1 MSPDLLLLSRVS
13 FRGREIAGPRLR
25 GLIALLAGDLRTGC
39 GTGRLVEGLWPDE
52 QPENP
57 PKALQILVSRARSQL
72 GAEVILRTP
81 TGYRLTLTEDQVDS
95 SAVLIRA
102 AAGARCSRAG
112 DHAAALSHADA
123 GLALW
128 DGTEPGPADSAD
140 GPVTALRAERR
151 ATYRTLVRARAL
163 ALARLDRPAEAV
175 ERLAKL
181 AAERPRDEEVLVEL
195 LRCEAATVGPATA
208 LARYDAYRHAL
219 RDELGTDPG
228 AALRAEHQRLLQG
241 VLPTVRHGVVH
252 EPNPLLGR
260 DDDVA
265 AVEALLRTS
274 RVTSIVGPGGLGKT
288 RFANVVARRAEVP
301 TVTVVPLAGIVAADD
316 VAREVAT
323 ALGVGEHRTPG
334 AIGHVT
340 GTGDVAIAIAAALA
354 GGPSLLVLD
363 NCEHVVASAADLVR
377 TLVSM
382 TAELRILTTSR
393 MPLGLSSES
402 VYQLPELSL
411 SMSVE
416 LFGQRA
422 RAARP
427 GVDLPTAAVEE
438 LCRHLDGLP
447 LAVELAAARVR
458 IMSVA
463 ELARRLD
470 DRFSLLRG
478 GARDAPQRHHTLH
491 AVVDWSWNLLDPA
504 GQAAMRA
511 LSVFTDGFTADA
523 ARLLLEALPAATR
536 EMDVLMVLE
545 HLVDH
550 SLVKVFDTPAGTR
563 LRMLETVR
571 EFSAARLAA
580 AGEADEVTAA
590 FLGWARAFGVANHA
604 NLFGPD
610 PYDTASAVQ
619 VEQENLLQ
627 ALRHALRGDDRPT
640 VAAIAAVL
648 GGIWNIKSNHPRL
661 TALIRQTSWPLSHY
675 RPEPAFVEM
684 TRTALTLAVAYTF
697 GTEGPRPMRAVVA
710 LRRLGLAR
718 PDTLSR
724 AVGWAI
730 GALGD
735 PVKLQRL
742 CDSTEPLLAGTANML
757 ASYHWETVGDLD
769 AALKAA
775 RQALNL
781 FTDRELPWPRSLGHC
796 RVAELCLQ
804 LEQGAKARDQLIA
817 ALPVLQRLGAQADA
831 IGVRSWLVLANLQI
845 GDSVEA
851 ERWLEGLT
859 QIVLDEDEV
868 KAVGYDLGIRGEVL
882 LARGEVQAGLRL
894 WRHVADQVRDA
905 GAITSTGVPLDLY
918 PWVAEARS
926 VAVIAHARYG
936 RLDLIADIADA
947 LPERL
952 THLLTHPLVNPPPY
966 MVEQAICGTLLLAM
980 AVADVACARQT
991 GDPALARSAA
1001 RMIALAERF
1010 RFLRNFQ
1017 PTMSAASARADA
1029 EQADRSAY
1037 VEAVSSYADLD
1048 QAGIRAAALDLLR
1061 ERPVG
1066 TETIA
1071 HRRLPVAEARPC
1083 VARPGADVVPAG

>member
-1 MSPDLLLLSRVS
+1 VTPDLVLLSRVS
-13 FRGREIAGPRLR
+13 CRGREIAGPRLQ

-39 GTGRLVEGLWPDE
+39 GIGRLVEGLWPDE

-72 GAEVILRTP
+72 GTDVIVRTP

-102 AAGARCSRAG
+102 AATARCSRAG

-128 DGTEPGPADSAD
+128 GGAGPGPADDAD
-140 GPVTALRAERR
+140 GLVTALRAERR

-175 ERLAKL
+175 DRLAEL
-181 AAERPRDEEVLVEL
+181 AAERPRDEEVLIEL

-208 LARYDAYRHAL
+208 LARYDAYRRAV

-228 AALRAEHQRLLQG
+228 AALQAEHRRLLQG
-241 VLPTVRHGVVH
+241 VVPTVRRGVVH

-265 AVEALLRTS
+265 AVEALLRIS

-288 RFANVVARRAEVP
+288 RLANVIARRAEAL
-301 TVTVVPLAGIVAADD
+301 TVTVVPLAGLVADDD

-323 ALGVGEHRTPG
+323 ALGVGEHRPPG
-334 AIGHVT
+334 VVGHIA
-340 GTGDVAIAIAAALA
+340 GTGDVAVAIGASLA
-354 GGPSLLVLD
+354 TGPSLLVLD
-363 NCEHVVASAADLVR
+363 NCEHVVARAADLVR

-393 MPLGLSSES
+393 TPMGLSSEA

-411 SMSVE
+411 PVSIE

-427 GVDLPTAAVEE
+427 GVDLPTAGVEE

-458 IMSVA
+458 IMSVT

-470 DRFSLLRG
+470 DRFGLLRG

-504 GQAAMRA
+504 GQATMRA
-511 LSVFTDGFTADA
+511 LSVFTDGFTTDA
-523 ARLLLEALPAATR
+523 ARLLLEASPATTR
-536 EMDVLMVLE
+536 EVDVLMVLE

-550 SLVKVFDTPAGTR
+550 SLVKVFDTPSGTR

-580 AGEADEVTAA
+580 AGETDDMTTA
-590 FLGWARAFGVANHA
+590 FLGWARAFGMANHA
-604 NLFGPD
+604 NLLGSE
-610 PYDTASAVQ
+610 PYDTATAVQ
-619 VEQENLLQ
+619 AEQENLLQ
-627 ALRHALRGDDRPT
+627 ALRLALGRDDRPT

-648 GGIWNIKSNHPRL
+648 GGMWILESNYPRL
-661 TALIRQTSWPLSHY
+661 TTLIRQTSWPLSHY

-684 TRTALTLAVAYTF
+684 TRTALTMAVAYTF
-697 GTEGPRPMRAVVA
+697 SFEGPRPERAVVA
-710 LRRLGLAR
+710 LRRLGLAQ
-718 PDTLSR
+718 PDTVIR
-724 AVGWAI
+724 ALGWVI
-730 GALGD
+730 GALDD
-735 PVKLQRL
+735 PELQRL
-742 CDSTEPLLAGTANML
+742 CDSTEPLLAGAANTL
-757 ASYHWETVGDLD
+757 ASYYRETAGDVD
-769 AALKAA
+769 AALKTA
-775 RQALNL
+775 RQALDL
-781 FTDRELPWPRSLGHC
+781 FTERDLPWLRSFGHC
-796 RVAELCLQ
+796 RVAELCLH
-804 LEQGAKARDQLIA
+804 LEHGAEARDHLVA
-817 ALPVLQRLGAQADA
+817 ALPLLQRLGARADA
-831 IGVRSWLVLANLQI
+831 VGVRSWLVLANLQI
-845 GDSVEA
+845 GDTVEA

-859 QIVLDEDEV
+859 QIALDEEEA
-868 KAVGYDLGIRGEVL
+868 KTVGYDLGIRGEVL
-882 LARGEVQAGLRL
+882 FARGEVEAGLRL
-894 WRHVADQVRDA
+894 WRRVADQIRDA
-905 GAITSTGVPLDLY
+905 GAIVSTGVPLDLD
-918 PWVAEARS
+918 PWVVEARS
-926 VAVIAHARYG
+926 VAVVAHARHG
-936 RLDLIADIADA
+936 RLDLVADVADA
-947 LPERL
+947 LPGRL

-966 MVEQAICGTLLLAM
+966 MIEQAICGTLLLAVAM
-980 AVADVACARQT
+980 ADLARARRT
-991 GDPALARSAA
+991 GDPALARSAV

-1010 RFLRNFQ
+1010 PFLRNFQ

-1029 EQADRSAY
+1029 EQADRAAY
-1037 VEAVSSYADLD
+1037 DEAVSFYAGLD
-1048 QAGIRAAALDLLR
+1048 RAGIRAAALDLLR
-1061 ERPVG
+1061 ERP
-1066 TETIA
+1066 TDEETTA
-1071 HRRLPVAEARPC
+1071 DRRPL
-1083 VARPGADVVPAG
+1083 DH

>member
-1 MSPDLLLLSRVS
+1 MAPDLVLLSRVS
-13 FRGREIAGPRLR
+13 FRGREIAGPRLQ
-25 GLIALLAGDLRTGC
+25 GLVALLAADLRTGC
-39 GTGRLVEGLWPDE
+39 GVGRLVEGLWPDA

-72 GAEVILRTP
+72 GADVIARTP
-81 TGYRLTLTEDQVDS
+81 TGYRLTLTEDQIDS

-102 AAGARCSRAG
+102 AAAARCSGAG

-128 DGTEPGPADSAD
+128 GGAGPGPADDAD

-151 ATYRTLVRARAL
+151 AAYRTLVRARAL

-175 ERLAKL
+175 DRLAEL

-208 LARYDAYRHAL
+208 LARYDAYRRAL
-219 RDELGTDPG
+219 RDELGADPG
-228 AALRAEHQRLLQG
+228 VALRAEHRRLLQG
-241 VLPTVRHGVVH
+241 VVPTVRHGVAH

-288 RFANVVARRAEVP
+288 RLANVVARRAEMP

-323 ALGVGEHRTPG
+323 ALGVGEHRAPG
-334 AIGHVT
+334 AVGHSP
-340 GTGDVAIAIAAALA
+340 GAGDAAAIAARLGA
-354 GGPSLLVLD
+354 GPSLLVLD
-363 NCEHVVASAADLVR
+363 NCEHVVAAVADLVR
-377 TLVSM
+377 TCVSM

-393 MPLGLSSES
+393 TPLGLSSES

-411 SMSVE
+411 ATSVE

-427 GVDLPTAAVEE
+427 GVDLPTAAVAE
-438 LCRHLDGLP
+438 LCRQLDGLP

-478 GARDAPQRHHTLH
+478 GARDAPRRHHTLH

-504 GQAAMRA
+504 GRAAMRA
-511 LSVFTDGFTADA
+511 LSVFTDGFTIDA
-523 ARLLLEALPAATR
+523 ARLLIEALPATTR
-536 EMDVLMVLE
+536 EVDVLIVLE

-550 SLVKVFDTPAGTR
+550 SLIKVFDTPSGTR

-580 AGEADEVTAA
+580 AGETDDVTAA
-590 FLGWARAFGVANHA
+590 FLGWARAFGMANHA
-604 NLFGPD
+604 NLFGAD
-610 PYDTASAVQ
+610 PYETASAVQ
-619 VEQENLLQ
+619 AEQENLLQ
-627 ALRHALRGDDRPT
+627 ALRLALGRDDRPT

-648 GGIWNIKSNHPRL
+648 GGLWSLRSDHPRL
-661 TALIRQTSWPLSHY
+661 TTLVRQTSWPLSHY
-675 RPEPAFVEM
+675 RPEPAFAEV
-684 TRTALTLAVAYTF
+684 TRTALTTAVAYTF
-697 GTEGPRPMRAVVA
+697 GTEGPRPVRAVVA
-710 LRRLGLAR
+710 LRRLGLAQ
-718 PDTLSR
+718 PDTVSR
-724 AVGWAI
+724 AIGWVI

-735 PVKLQRL
+735 PVELQRL
-742 CDSTEPLLAGTANML
+742 CDSTEPLLAGAANTL
-757 ASYHWETVGDLD
+757 ASYRWEAAGDVD
-769 AALKAA
+769 AALRTA
-775 RQALNL
+775 RRALDL
-781 FTDRELPWPRSLGHC
+781 FTDRDLPWLRSVGHG
-796 RVAELCLQ
+796 RVAELCLR
-804 LEQGAKARDQLIA
+804 LERGAEARDHLVA
-817 ALPVLQRLGAQADA
+817 ALPVLQRLGARTDA
-831 IGVRSWLVLANLQI
+831 VGVRAWLVLASLQI
-845 GDSVEA
+845 GDTVEA
-851 ERWLEGLT
+851 ERWLDGLT
-859 QIVLDEDEV
+859 QITLDEEE
-868 KAVGYDLGIRGEVL
+868 ARSVGYDLGLRGEVL
-882 LARGEVQAGLRL
+882 FAHGEVEAGLRL
-894 WRHVADQVRDA
+894 WRRVVDQVRDA
-905 GAITSTGVPLDLY
+905 GAIASTGAPLDLD
-918 PWVAEARS
+918 PWVVEARS
-926 VAVIAHARYG
+926 VAVVAHARHG
-936 RLDLIADIADA
+936 RLDLVADVADA
-947 LPERL
+947 LPGRL
-952 THLLTHPLVNPPPY
+952 THLLIHPLVNPPPY
-966 MVEQAICGTLLLAM
+966 LSEQAICGTLLLA
-980 AVADVACARQT
+980 VAMVDLACARGS

-1029 EQADRSAY
+1029 ERADRAAY
-1037 VEAVSSYADLD
+1037 DEAVSSYADLD
-1048 QAGIRAAALDLLR
+1048 RAGIRAAALDLLR
-1061 ERPVG
+1061 ERP
-1066 TETIA
+1066 TDAETTA
-1071 HRRLPVAEARPC
+1071 DRRPPDQPGPVA
-1083 VARPGADVVPAG
+1083 